1 MEPLKRF
8 RYSTYDLMV
17 TDEEYPPDQ
26 ATCILTLHISTEY
39 WLDRLL
45 QRRCSL
51 NEEELD
57 SFDLTYY
64 KKLSVLLKIGM
75 VPNDIF
81 QNLKALNE
89 LRNRFAH
96 RLDYV
101 LGDSESDFNFRHSGV
116 DFDRFWQQV
125 LAQPTREG
133 IDYRGAL
140 LGIGEATLET
150 LETYCTKDARLSE
163 PDEG

>member
-17 TDEEYPPDQ
+17 TDEEYPSDQ

-45 QRRCSL
+45 QQRCNL
-51 NEEELD
+51 NDEELD
-57 SFDLTYY
+57 SFDLSYS
-64 KKLSVLLKIGM
+64 KKLSVLLKTGI

-101 LGDSESDFNFRHSGV
+101 LGKSESDFNFRHSGV

-133 IDYRGAL
+133 IDWRGAL
-140 LGIGEATLET
+140 LGIGKATLEM
-150 LETYCTKDARLSE
+150 LESYCTKDRGLGE
-163 PDEG
+163 PDDG